1 MIGALTLIA
10 VAGFTALGIWQV
22 HRRAWKLQLIA
33 EIDSRI
39 HATPVPAPG
48 PPAWP
53 AIDAAHDAY
62 RRITA
67 SGVFLNDRTILV
79 QAATDLG
86 SGYWV
91 MTPLRTDA
99 GFTILVNRGF
109 VPPDRPN
116 IIDLGEGPD
125 APHATVIG
133 LLRVSEPKGGFLHS
147 NDPADNRWYSRDV
160 TAIAQARDLRD
171 VAPYFI
177 DAGPTPPDQPGPVG
191 GLTVINLP
199 NNHLVYLLT
208 WFTLAAMSAGGGIV
222 PVWKQA
228 RLALPRPAR
237 SGARLRATG
246 QVPEP

>member
-1 MIGALTLIA
+1 MMIGALTLIA
-10 VAGFTALGIWQV
+10 VAGFTALGVWQV

-53 AIDAAHDAY
+53 AIDATHDAY

-67 SGVFLNDRTILV
+67 SGVFLNDRATLV

-116 IIDLGEGPD
+116 LIDLGEGPD
-125 APHATVIG
+125 APRATVMG

-160 TAIAQARDLRD
+160 TAIADARHLQN

-177 DAGPTPPDQPGPVG
+177 DAEKTPPDQPGPVG

-222 PVWKQA
+222 AGVEASKGW
-228 RLALPRPAR
+228 ALPRPAR
-237 SGARLRATG
+237 GQAPAGSGRR
-246 QVPEP
+246 